1 MRLVTKWRL
10 MMLQTLITVCQT
22 TVKARRV
29 HIMRKLEKQIGV
41 TCYCNH
47 IKCGESE
54 VWDSRV
60 PLVITTKRQMWI
72 FLSSWQLI
80 LIANPIWHEYTLTP
94 DCRAAR
100 QAAVG
105 NGRVALDSCEYV
117 ERIWSE
123 GLLTKVTRLPV
134 CKHRKRVERGDE
146 TEWQLLGSSAHLCG
160 AGEDS
165 IWHRHIEL
173 VGKFHALSPFVRQP

>member
-1 MRLVTKWRL
+1 

-54 VWDSRV
+54 VWESRV

-123 GLLTKVTRLPV
+123 GLITKVTRLPV
-134 CKHRKRVERGDE
+134 CKHRKRVAKVR
-146 TEWQLLGSSAHLCG
+146 TRQRNRMAT
-160 AGEDS
+160 
-165 IWHRHIEL
+165 
-173 VGKFHALSPFVRQP
+173 VGKRCPPVRCWWRLHLTPTHWAGRKVSCLVASC